1 MTREQVKQF
10 ITQTFGIDSENVTD
24 EMITS
29 YLNNLNGA
37 IKSEKDRA
45 DKLKADSDL
54 AKELQAQLDAIN
66 EKSLSDVEKAN
77 KETEKAN
84 AQIADLQKQVKQ
96 METMNKLA
104 NLGITGEQ
112 ATTLFAEDGGL
123 NFDVLG
129 QIISDREAQ
138 ASSLKEKEIL
148 ASVPNPQGGHTGK
161 EKSEAEAFAENIGK
175 TMAGINKASNDILA
189 QYTN

>member
-1 MTREQVKQF
+1 MTREQCKQF
-10 ITQTFGIDSENVTD
+10 IAQTFGIEEPTD

-29 YLNNLNGA
+29 YLNNVNGA
-37 IKSEKDRA
+37 IKTEKDKA
-45 DKLKADSDL
+45 DKLKADADL

-66 EKSLSDVEKAN
+66 EKSLTDVEKAN

-84 AQIADLQKQVKQ
+84 LQIAELQKQVKQ

-104 NLGITGEQ
+104 NLGIVGEQ
-112 ATTLFAEDGGL
+112 ATKLFSSEGAID
-123 NFDVLG
+123 FDVLG

-148 ASVPNPQGGHTGK
+148 AKTPNPQGGHTGK
-161 EKSEAEAFAENIGK
+161 EKSEAEVFAESIGK

>member
-1 MTREQVKQF
+1 MTREQCKQF
-10 ITQTFGIDSENVTD
+10 IAQTFGIEEPTD

-29 YLNNLNGA
+29 YLNNVNGA
-37 IKSEKDRA
+37 IKSEKDKA
-45 DKLKADSDL
+45 DKLKADADL
-54 AKELQAQLDAIN
+54 AKELQAQLDEIN
-66 EKSLSDVEKAN
+66 AKSLTDVEKAN

-84 AQIADLQKQVKQ
+84 AQIAELQKQVKQ

-129 QIISDREAQ
+129 KIISDREAQ

-148 ASVPNPQGGHTGK
+148 AKTPNPQGGHTGK
-161 EKSEAEAFAENIGK
+161 EKSEAEVFAENIGK
-175 TMAGINKASNDILA
+175 QIAGINKASNDILA